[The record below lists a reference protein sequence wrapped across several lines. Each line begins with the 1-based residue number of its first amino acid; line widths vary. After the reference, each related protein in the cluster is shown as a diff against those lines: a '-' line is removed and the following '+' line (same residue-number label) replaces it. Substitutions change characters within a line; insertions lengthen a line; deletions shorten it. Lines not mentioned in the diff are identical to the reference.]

1 MTRRLFILA
10 IAARLPHGMLSI
22 AVLTHVASATGS
34 YAVAG
39 ACTGVLAVSQAAGGP
54 VAGRLVDRHGQ
65 TVVLTV
71 CILGCSTGLVAT
83 ALTED
88 GIAEFVLWA
97 AVIGGCAPPVGPCLR
112 ALVPGLV
119 QDPDAQRRV
128 YAADAAATEIT
139 WVAGPVLTFG
149 VAGLAG
155 PGSSLVAAAAVLL
168 VAGTAFAACPA
179 SRHWRPAGVETA
191 NGGALRST
199 PLRILAAALVG
210 VGVLFG
216 ATEVAVTAASET
228 SGSAGAAG
236 PLLAMWGLGSLLGGV
251 TAARLGGGART
262 APGLALLLVVLAA
275 GHAVL
280 AAALDRWLLLG
291 LLLAVAGSMIAPVLA
306 TAYGVVDRIAPA
318 GTTTEAF
325 AWLGTATAV
334 GTAAGATLAGTL
346 AEAGGAGA
354 AFLLAGAA
362 ALLAAGLVASRLRI
376 TVHVSHPA
384 AALALAS

>member
-1 MTRRLFILA
+1 MTRRLFVLA
-10 IAARLPHGMLSI
+10 VAARLPHGMLTI
-22 AVLTHVASATGS
+22 AVLIHIASATGS

-39 ACTGVLAVSQAAGGP
+39 ACTGVLAISQAAGGP
-54 VAGRLVDRHGQ
+54 ATGRLVDRHGQ

-83 ALTED
+83 ALTD
-88 GIAEFVLWA
+88 GGTAWFVLWA

-119 QDPDAQRRV
+119 LDPDAQRRV

-149 VAGLAG
+149 TAGLAG
-155 PGSSLVAAAAVLL
+155 PGSSLMMAAAVLL

-179 SRHWRPAGVETA
+179 SRRWRPAGGATA
-191 NGGALRST
+191 SGGAMRSA
-199 PLRILAAALVG
+199 PLRILVVALVG

-216 ATEVAVTAASET
+216 ATEVAITAGTET
-228 SGSAGAAG
+228 AGSPYAAG
-236 PLLAMWGLGSLLGGV
+236 PLLGTWGLGSLLGGV
-251 TAARLGGGART
+251 VAARRGGGART
-262 APGLALLLVVLAA
+262 TCGLALLLVILAA

-280 AAALDRWLLLG
+280 AVALDRWLLVG
-291 LLLAVAGSMIAPVLA
+291 LLMAVAGSMIAPVLA
-306 TAYGVVDRIAPA
+306 TAYGLVDRIAPA

-334 GTAAGATLAGTL
+334 GTAAGAALAGAL

-354 AFLLAGAA
+354 GFLLAGAA
-362 ALLAAGLVASRLRI
+362 ALLAAAVVARRLRMAPN
-376 TVHVSHPA
+376 SRPA
-384 AALALAS
+384 AALALAA